1 MKFKS
6 DEIASVIREEIARY
20 GHELD
25 VAQAGRVLEVGD
37 GIAQVFGL
45 SDARSGE
52 MLTFEN
58 GTIGQVFNLED
69 SSVGVVIYGRCEDV
83 KEGHT
88 VRGTGQL
95 LSMPVGVEMLGRVVD
110 PLGNPLDGAGPVG
123 TKHRRPVEMP
133 APGIAERQPV
143 NEPLATGIKAVDAMT
158 PIGRGQRQLI
168 IGDRKTGKTAI
179 AIDTIINQKD
189 TGVLCVYVAIG
200 QKDSTVAGVVDM
212 LRTRGAM
219 DHTVVVSASSSDPA
233 PLQYVA
239 PYSGCTIAEHF
250 MYALGRS
257 TLVIYDDLT
266 KQAAA
271 YRQISLLLRRPPGR
285 EAYPGDVFYLHS
297 RLLERACKLSE
308 KYVVVSTDTPDA
320 IADAESD
327 QGATVYEGPLGL
339 AEAKGT
345 IESDGKTDSARVHR
359 ITTSGGSMTA
369 LPICETQ
376 EGEVSAYI
384 PTNLISITDG
394 QLYLEPSLFFSGV
407 RPALNVGIS
416 VSRVGYKAATA
427 AMKDVAKTLRLDL
440 AAYRELESFAQ
451 LGMDLD
457 PAAQRQLDRGM
468 RMVALLTQPQYQPM
482 PVADQIIAIY
492 AGTRGYLDDIP
503 VDEVPQFEAELLV
516 YFKTEQMDFYAELG
530 EGPSLDDDRAG
541 RLRVAIADFKQRLT
555 PDKTEVPRS
564 GRAGEKPAETAET
577 NIPVEPDEPAK
588 GVETGETPE

>member
-1 MKFKS
+1 MRFRS

-20 GHELD
+20 GHQLE
-25 VAQAGRVLEVGD
+25 VARVGRVLEIGD
-37 GIAQVFGL
+37 GIAQIFGL
-45 SDARSGE
+45 SDARAGE
-52 MLTFEN
+52 MLAFEN
-58 GTIGQVFNLED
+58 GTIGQVFNLEE
-69 SSVGVVIYGRCEDV
+69 SSVGAVIYGRCEEI

-88 VRGTGQL
+88 VRGTGEL
-95 LSMPVGVEMLGRVVD
+95 LSIPVGEGMLGRVVD
-110 PLGNPLDGAGPVG
+110 ALGTPLDGAGPID
-123 TKHRRPVEMP
+123 TKHTRPVEMP

-143 NEPLATGIKAVDAMT
+143 NEPLATGIKAIDSMT

-179 AIDTIINQKD
+179 AIDTITNQKD

-200 QKDSTVAGVVDM
+200 QKESTVAGVVET
-212 LRTRGAM
+212 LRTHGVM
-219 DHTVVVSASSSDPA
+219 DQTVVVSACSSDPA

-239 PYSGCTIAEHF
+239 PYSGCAIAEHF
-250 MYALGRS
+250 MYETGRP
-257 TLVIYDDLT
+257 TLVVYDDLT

-297 RLLERACKLSE
+297 RLLERACKLAE
-308 KYVVVSTDTPDA
+308 RYVIVSAETPDA
-320 IADAESD
+320 VADTEAD
-327 QGATVYEGPLGL
+327 QGAEIYEGPLGL
-339 AEAKGT
+339 AGARAKIDADQT
-345 IESDGKTDSARVHR
+345 TDNARIHR

-376 EGEVSAYI
+376 EGEVAAYI

-440 AAYRELESFAQ
+440 AAYRELESFAR
-451 LGMDLD
+451 LGMELD
-457 PAAQRQLDRGM
+457 PTAQRQLDRGA
-468 RMVALLTQPQYQPM
+468 RMVALLTQPQYRPM
-482 PVADQIIAIY
+482 PLADQVIALY

-503 VDEVPQFEAELLV
+503 VDQAAQFETELLV
-516 YFKTEQMDFYAELG
+516 YIKTEQMELYDQLSDG
-530 EGPSLDDDRAG
+530 ASLDDDRAG
-541 RLRVAIADFKQRLT
+541 RLRAAIADFKQRLSPDTPRPRRT
-555 PDKTEVPRS
+555 PDTAAR
-564 GRAGEKPAETAET
+564 PAET
-577 NIPVEPDEPAK
+577 DR
-588 GVETGETPE
+588 

>member
-1 MKFKS
+1 MKFKA

-20 GHELD
+20 GQELD
-25 VAQAGRVLEVGD
+25 VARVGRVLEIGD
-37 GIAQVFGL
+37 GIAQIFGL
-45 SDARSGE
+45 SDARAGE
-52 MLTFEN
+52 MLSFEN

-69 SSVGVVIYGRCEDV
+69 SSVGAVIYGRCEDI

-88 VRGTGQL
+88 VRSTGQL
-95 LSMPVGVEMLGRVVD
+95 LSVPVGEEILGRVVD
-110 PLGNPLDGAGPVG
+110 PLGNPLDGGPPVN
-123 TKHRRPVEMP
+123 TKRTRPVETP

-189 TGVLCVYVAIG
+189 TDVLCVYVAIG
-200 QKDSTVAGVVDM
+200 QKDSTVAGVVDV
-212 LRTRGAM
+212 LRSHGAM
-219 DHTVVVSASSSDPA
+219 AHTVVVSASSSDPA

-239 PYSGCTIAEHF
+239 PYCGCAIAEHF
-250 MYALGRS
+250 MVARGRS
-257 TLVIYDDLT
+257 TLVVYDDLT

-297 RLLERACKLSE
+297 RLLERACKLAE
-308 KYVVVSTDTPDA
+308 RYVIVPADMSDA
-320 IADAESD
+320 EADASADDAE
-327 QGATVYEGPLGL
+327 ALYTGPIGL
-339 AEAKGT
+339 AQATEHIEADAGQGQT
-345 IESDGKTDSARVHR
+345 RIHR

-407 RPALNVGIS
+407 RPAMNVGIS
-416 VSRVGYKAATA
+416 VSRVGYKAAA
-427 AMKDVAKTLRLDL
+427 EAMKDVAKTLRLDL

-451 LGMDLD
+451 LGMELD
-457 PAAQRQLDRGM
+457 PAAQRQLDRGA
-468 RMVALLTQPQYQPM
+468 RMVALLTQPQYRPM
-482 PVADQIIAIY
+482 PLADQIIALY
-492 AGTRGYLDDIP
+492 AGTRGHLDDLA
-503 VDEVPQFEAELLV
+503 VRDVAQFESELLV
-516 YFKTEQMDFYAELG
+516 YMKTEQMDLYSELG
-530 EGPSLDDDRAG
+530 DGASLDDDRAG
-541 RLRVAIADFKQRLT
+541 RLRAAIADFRQRSA
-555 PDKTEVPRS
+555 PDQPRRR
-564 GRAGEKPAETAET
+564 RAPREPE
-577 NIPVEPDEPAK
+577 IPPEIPEPDPDDS
-588 GVETGETPE
+588 